1 MTALLPVM
9 VLLAHV
15 MAAALSARL
24 YRRTEYR
31 PVAWFLFWTVVVDV
45 ARWALKLLV
54 LNQARASIGDA
65 APYTGLARLAFH
77 TNQALYLS
85 WPAGVAMVA
94 LLVFNGPI
102 ARRWVIGV
110 YAAAVGLCA
119 ALYPELRGGVLLQ
132 VYGSWHYLAGSV
144 AVVAS
149 ILWWFL
155 SKKRWKEQHTVALLL
170 ALCDLAAAL
179 SVYRPG
185 VDDPVGCWPVAQLVY
200 LVLMVLVS
208 VVEVR
213 AWTR

>member
-1 MTALLPVM
+1 MPVM

-15 MAAALSARL
+15 GAAALSARL

-45 ARWALKLLV
+45 SRWALV
-54 LNQARASIGDA
+54 LKVFNPALAS
-65 APYTGLARLAFH
+65 TGGGPFTGAVRVWLH
-77 TNQALYLS
+77 VDQALYLS
-85 WPAGVAMVA
+85 WGAGIAMVGA
-94 LLVFNGPI
+94 LVFWRAKMAWLWTGY
-102 ARRWVIGV
+102 A
-110 YAAAVGLCA
+110 YAAVLTGCVTA
-119 ALYPELRGGVLLQ
+119 YPFLRGEPLLR
-132 VYGSWHYLAGSV
+132 VYGLWHYLSGSV

-155 SKKRWKEQHTVALLL
+155 SKERWKEQHTVALLL

-185 VDDPVGCWPVAQLVY
+185 VADPVGCWPVAQLVY